1 MNSGRAHRLLR
12 RVVDIQPGETRMT
25 LLLFVYFFLMMAAA
39 YVILPLKTSLFLKKL
54 DPLWLPLAYL
64 ATAVLMS
71 FVAAFN
77 TRLLQTLNRK
87 RYISLSLL
95 FFTAGLPVFWILFR
109 TGWIWVSMV
118 FWFWAEVFLAI
129 SVIQF
134 WILVNDIYTPRQ
146 AKRFIGFFVSGGL
159 LGGVAGSLAASVLS
173 GLIGSEK
180 LLLVCP
186 FFLLAGLGIILV
198 LPPNPEEKRPEK
210 KIRKEGAPKSRVGY
224 LQSLRILMK
233 SRYLLLLSGVM
244 LAGFAVSK
252 FIDFQFTHALHDRF
266 ADDDRTAFLGVFY
279 TLLLIASYLLHVLLT
294 NRILREFGL
303 RVALFVSPVVLA
315 LGAALG
321 FSIPAEGAVR
331 TMMVWTSLMRGADKS
346 LSHSLSQSTREILY
360 IPVPVE
366 TKYKAKVFIDLF
378 INKFADALA
387 ALFLFVFFNL
397 LHFSLPQLSVL
408 TLTFLLV
415 WAYLNH
421 RISREY
427 VGIVKKN
434 LTIKWPD
441 ADKFVFEQ
449 IDVDATKLVFDTLES
464 RQRSSVLY
472 AMNLLDLI
480 KKDQLSPELKKII
493 MAKSSEVRAGSF
505 DALLDVSGEALVPE
519 WEDVIEEQDLDA
531 QVREILSL
539 DVYQELMRE
548 RVEKIAEARD
558 RDAVVSQME
567 VAKALGMMTSDSP
580 LVQNLGR
587 LLRHDSPEVVRYALE
602 SAGRQ
607 KKREFVPHVVPHLG
621 RPATQQAAGQ
631 ALLQYGDKIA
641 GTLKDYLADPKED
654 TNLRKAIPD
663 ILARMRTQRAT
674 DLLVRELKKRDSNVQ
689 GEVIEAL
696 TKIRSQSP
704 FLRFSERDIDSEVFT
719 AVKKACILVLELFNA
734 QKENKKAVLAA
745 ELENILARTLK
756 QIFELAS
763 LVSPHEDVMRAYQNY
778 REGTKRSVD
787 YALEL
792 LENILKKDI
801 KEALLPLLEDRPL
814 DEKAQTCR
822 KILKALEKR
831 AFMI

>member
-12 RVVDIQPGETRMT
+12 RVVDIQPGETRTT

-54 DPLWLPLAYL
+54 KPENLPLAYL

-95 FFTAGLPVFWILFR
+95 FFTAGLPVFRVLFR
-109 TGWIWVSMV
+109 TGQTWVSMV

-173 GLIGSEK
+173 GLIGSEE

-198 LPPNPEEKRPEK
+198 LPPNPGEIRPEK
-210 KIRKEGAPKSRVGY
+210 EIRKEGAPKSRVGY

-244 LAGFAVSK
+244 LVGFAVSK
-252 FIDFQFTHALHDRF
+252 FIDFQFSHALHDRF
-266 ADDDRTAFLGVFY
+266 TDDERTAFLGVFY
-279 TLLLIASYLLHVLLT
+279 TLLLVASYLLHILLT

-303 RVALFVSPVVLA
+303 RAALFISPVVLA
-315 LGAALG
+315 VGAAFG
-321 FSIPAEGAVR
+321 FFIPAEAVK

-378 INKFADALA
+378 INKFADAMA
-387 ALFLFVFFNL
+387 ALFLLVFFNL

-408 TLTFLLV
+408 TLAFLLV

-421 RISREY
+421 QISREY

-472 AMNLLDLI
+472 AMNLMDLI

-493 MAKSSEVRAGSF
+493 TAKSSEVLAGSF

-558 RDAVVSQME
+558 GDAVVSQME
-567 VAKALGMMTSDSP
+567 IAKALGMMTSDSP

-607 KKREFVPHVVPHLG
+607 KKREFVPLVVPHLG

-631 ALLQYGDKIA
+631 ALLEYGDKIG
-641 GTLKDYLADPKED
+641 GTLKDYLSDPKED
-654 TNLRKAIPD
+654 VKLRKAIPD
-663 ILARMRTQRAT
+663 ILARMGTQRAT
-674 DLLVRELKKRDSNVQ
+674 DLLVRELKKRDSDVQ

-696 TKIRSQSP
+696 TKIRSRSP

-719 AVKKACILVLELFNA
+719 AVKKACILVLELFSA

-756 QIFELAS
+756 QIFELVS
-763 LVSPHEDVMRAYQNY
+763 LVYSHEDVMRAYQNY

-822 KILKALEKR
+822 KILKALEK
-831 AFMI
+831 

>member
-12 RVVDIQPGETRMT
+12 RVVDIQPGETRTT

-54 DPLWLPLAYL
+54 TPENLPLAYL

-95 FFTAGLPVFWILFR
+95 FFTAGLPVFRVLFR
-109 TGWIWVSMV
+109 TGQTWVSMV

-173 GLIGSEK
+173 GLIGSEE

-198 LPPNPEEKRPEK
+198 LPPNPGEIRPEK
-210 KIRKEGAPKSRVGY
+210 EIRKEGAPKSRVGY

-244 LAGFAVSK
+244 LVGFAVSK
-252 FIDFQFTHALHDRF
+252 FIDFQFSHALHDRF
-266 ADDDRTAFLGVFY
+266 TDDERTAFLGVFY
-279 TLLLIASYLLHVLLT
+279 TLLLVASYLLHILLT

-303 RVALFVSPVVLA
+303 RAALFISPVALA
-315 LGAALG
+315 LGAAFG
-321 FSIPAEGAVR
+321 FFIPAEAVK

-378 INKFADALA
+378 INKFADAMA
-387 ALFLFVFFNL
+387 ALFLLVFFNL
-397 LHFSLPQLSVL
+397 LHFSLPQLSIL
-408 TLTFLLV
+408 TLAFLLV

-421 RISREY
+421 QISREY

-472 AMNLLDLI
+472 AMNLMDLI

-493 MAKSSEVRAGSF
+493 TAKSSEVLAGSF
-505 DALLDVSGEALVPE
+505 DSLLDVSGEALVPE

-558 RDAVVSQME
+558 GDAVVSQME
-567 VAKALGMMTSDSP
+567 IAKALGMMTSDSP

-587 LLRHDSPEVVRYALE
+587 LLKHDSPEVVRYALE

-631 ALLQYGDKIA
+631 ALLEYGDKIG
-641 GTLKDYLADPKED
+641 GTLKDYLSDPKED
-654 TNLRKAIPD
+654 VKLRKAIPD
-663 ILARMRTQRAT
+663 ILARMGTQRAT
-674 DLLVRELKKRDSNVQ
+674 DLLVRELKKRDSDVQ

-704 FLRFSERDIDSEVFT
+704 FLRFSEKDVSSEVFT
-719 AVKKACILVLELFNA
+719 AVKKACILVLELFSA
-734 QKENKKAVLAA
+734 QKENKKAVLAG

-763 LVSPHEDVMRAYQNY
+763 LVYPHEDVMRAYQNY

>member
-12 RVVDIQPGETRMT
+12 RVVDIQPGETRTT

-54 DPLWLPLAYL
+54 TPENLPLAYL

-95 FFTAGLPVFWILFR
+95 FFTAGLPVFRVLFR
-109 TGWIWVSMV
+109 TGQTWVSMV

-134 WILVNDIYTPRQ
+134 WILVFDIYTPRQ

-173 GLIGSEK
+173 GLIGSEE

-210 KIRKEGAPKSRVGY
+210 EIRKEGARKSRVGY

-244 LAGFAVSK
+244 LVGFAVSK
-252 FIDFQFTHALHDRF
+252 FIDFQFSHALHDRF
-266 ADDDRTAFLGVFY
+266 TDDQRTAFLGVFY
-279 TLLLIASYLLHVLLT
+279 TLLLVASYLLHILLT

-303 RVALFVSPVVLA
+303 RAALFISPVALA
-315 LGAALG
+315 LGAAFG
-321 FSIPAEGAVR
+321 FFIPAEAVK

-397 LHFSLPQLSVL
+397 LHFSLPQLSIL
-408 TLTFLLV
+408 TLAFLLV

-449 IDVDATKLVFDTLES
+449 IDVNATKLVFDTLES

-558 RDAVVSQME
+558 GDAVVSQME
-567 VAKALGMMTSDSP
+567 IAKALGMMTSDSP

-607 KKREFVPHVVPHLG
+607 KKREFVPLVVPHLG

-631 ALLQYGDKIA
+631 ALLEYGDKIG

-654 TNLRKAIPD
+654 VKLRKAIPD
-663 ILARMRTQRAT
+663 ILARMGTQRAA
-674 DLLVRELKKRDSNVQ
+674 DLLVRELKKRDSDVQ

-696 TKIRSQSP
+696 TKIRSRSP

-719 AVKKACILVLELFNA
+719 AVKKACILVLELFSA

-763 LVSPHEDVMRAYQNY
+763 LVYSHEDVMRAYQNY

-792 LENILKKDI
+792 LENMLKKDI

-814 DEKAQTCR
+814 DEKTQTCR

>member
-12 RVVDIQPGETRMT
+12 RVVDIQPGETRTT

-54 DPLWLPLAYL
+54 DPEQLPLAYL
-64 ATAVLMS
+64 ATAVLMT

-95 FFTAGLPVFWILFR
+95 FFTAGLPVFWVLFR
-109 TGWIWVSMV
+109 TGQTWVSMV

-173 GLIGSEK
+173 GPIGSEK

-198 LPPNPEEKRPEK
+198 LPPNPGEKRPEK
-210 KIRKEGAPKSRVGY
+210 EIRKEGAPKSRVGY

-252 FIDFQFTHALHDRF
+252 FIDFQFTHALRDRF
-266 ADDDRTAFLGVFY
+266 ADDARTAFLGVFY
-279 TLLLIASYLLHVLLT
+279 TLLLVASYLLHVLLT

-303 RVALFVSPVVLA
+303 RVALFISPVVLA
-315 LGAALG
+315 LGAVFG
-321 FSIPAEGAVR
+321 FSIPAGAVN

-397 LHFSLPQLSVL
+397 LQFSLPQLSVL

-493 MAKSSEVRAGSF
+493 TAKSSEVRAGAF

-531 QVREILSL
+531 QVRDILSL

-548 RVEKIAEARD
+548 RIEKIAEARGE
-558 RDAVVSQME
+558 DAFVSQME
-567 VAKALGMMTSDSP
+567 VAKALGMMTEDSP

-607 KKREFVPHVVPHLG
+607 KKREFVPLVVPHLG

-654 TNLRKAIPD
+654 VKLRKAIPD
-663 ILARMRTQRAT
+663 ILARMKTQRAT
-674 DLLVRELKKRDSNVQ
+674 DLLVRELKKRDSDVQ

-763 LVSPHEDVMRAYQNY
+763 LVYSHEDVMRAYQNY

-787 YALEL
+787 YSLEL

>member
-12 RVVDIQPGETRMT
+12 RVVDIQPGETRTT

-54 DPLWLPLAYL
+54 KPENLPLAYL

-95 FFTAGLPVFWILFR
+95 FFTAGLPVFRVLFR
-109 TGWIWVSMV
+109 TGQTWVSMV

-173 GLIGSEK
+173 GLIGSEE

-198 LPPNPEEKRPEK
+198 LPPNPGEIRPEK
-210 KIRKEGAPKSRVGY
+210 EIRKEGVPKSRVGY

-244 LAGFAVSK
+244 LVGFAVSK
-252 FIDFQFTHALHDRF
+252 FIDFQFSHALHDRF
-266 ADDDRTAFLGVFY
+266 TDDERTAFLGVFY
-279 TLLLIASYLLHVLLT
+279 TLLLVASYLLHILLT

-303 RVALFVSPVVLA
+303 RAALFISPVALA
-315 LGAALG
+315 LGAAFG
-321 FSIPAEGAVR
+321 FFIPAEAVK

-378 INKFADALA
+378 INKFADAMA
-387 ALFLFVFFNL
+387 ALFLLVFFNL

-408 TLTFLLV
+408 TLAFLLV

-421 RISREY
+421 QISREY

-472 AMNLLDLI
+472 AMNLMDLI

-493 MAKSSEVRAGSF
+493 TAKSSEVLAGSF
-505 DALLDVSGEALVPE
+505 DSLLDVSGEALVPE

-558 RDAVVSQME
+558 GDAVVSQME
-567 VAKALGMMTSDSP
+567 IAKALGMMTSDSP

-607 KKREFVPHVVPHLG
+607 KKREFVPLVVPHLG

-631 ALLQYGDKIA
+631 ALLEYGDKIG
-641 GTLKDYLADPKED
+641 GTLKDYLSDPKED
-654 TNLRKAIPD
+654 VKLRKAIPD
-663 ILARMRTQRAT
+663 ILARMGTQRAT
-674 DLLVRELKKRDSNVQ
+674 DLLVRELKKRDSDVQ

-704 FLRFSERDIDSEVFT
+704 FLRFSEKDVSSEVFT
-719 AVKKACILVLELFNA
+719 AVKKACILVLELFSA
-734 QKENKKAVLAA
+734 QKENKKAVLAG

-763 LVSPHEDVMRAYQNY
+763 LVYPHEDVMRAYQNY

-792 LENILKKDI
+792 LENMLKKDI

>member
-12 RVVDIQPGETRMT
+12 RVVDIQPGETRTT
-25 LLLFVYFFLMMAAA
+25 LLLFFYFFLMMAAA

-54 DPLWLPLAYL
+54 NPGSLPLAYL

-95 FFTAGLPVFWILFR
+95 FFTAGLPLFWVLFGP
-109 TGWIWVSMV
+109 GWKWVSMV

-134 WILVNDIYTPRQ
+134 MILVQDIYTPRK

-159 LGGVAGSLAASVLS
+159 LGGVGGALAASVLS
-173 GLIGSEK
+173 GLIGTRN
-180 LLLVCP
+180 LLLICP
-186 FFLLAGLGIILV
+186 FFLLVGLGIILV

-210 KIRKEGAPKSRVGY
+210 EIPKEGAQKSRVEY
-224 LQSLRILMK
+224 LQGLRVLMK

-244 LAGFAVSK
+244 LVGFAVSK
-252 FIDFQFTHALHDRF
+252 FIDFQFSHALKDRF
-266 ADDDRTAFLGVFY
+266 TDDERTAFLGVFY
-279 TLLLIASYLLHVLLT
+279 TLLLVASFLLHILLT

-303 RVALFVSPVVLA
+303 RVALFISPVVLA
-315 LGAALG
+315 VGAVFG
-321 FSIPAEGAVR
+321 FFLSAGAVR
-331 TMMVWTSLMRGADKS
+331 TMMAWTSLMRGADKS

-360 IPVPVE
+360 IPIPVE
-366 TKYKAKVFIDLF
+366 TKVKAKVFIDLF

-387 ALFLFVFFNL
+387 ALFLLVFFNL

-408 TLTFLLV
+408 ILAFLLV

-434 LTIKWPD
+434 LSIKWPD
-441 ADKFVFEQ
+441 ADKFVLDR

-464 RQRSSVLY
+464 RQRSSILY
-472 AMNLLDLI
+472 AMNLMDLI

-493 MAKSSEVRAGSF
+493 TTKSSEVRAGSL
-505 DALLDVSGEALVPE
+505 DSLLDVSGETLVPE
-519 WEDVIEEQDLDA
+519 WDDALEEQDLDT

-548 RVEKIAEARD
+548 RVENIAEARD
-558 RDAVVSQME
+558 GEAVVSQME
-567 VAKALGMMTSDSP
+567 IAKALGMMTGDSP
-580 LVQNLGR
+580 LVKNLGR

-607 KKREFVPHVVPHLG
+607 KKREFVPLVIPHLA

-631 ALLQYGDKIA
+631 ALLEYGDKIA

-654 TNLRKAIPD
+654 IKLRKVVPE
-663 ILARMRTQRAT
+663 ILARMGTQRAT
-674 DLLVRELKKRDSNVQ
+674 DLLVRELKNRDSSVQ
-689 GEVIEAL
+689 AEIIEAL
-696 TKIRSQSP
+696 TKIRSRCPLLQ
-704 FLRFSERDIDSEVFT
+704 FSEKDVSVEVFA

-734 QKENKKAVLAA
+734 QKENKKAVLAG

-756 QIFELAS
+756 QIFELTS
-763 LVSPHEDVMRAYQNY
+763 LIYSHEDVMRAYQNY

-792 LENILKKDI
+792 LENMLKKDI
-801 KEALLPLLEDRPL
+801 KEALLPLLEDKPL

-822 KILKALEKR
+822 KILKALEK
-831 AFMI
+831 

>member
-12 RVVDIQPGETRMT
+12 RVVDIQPGETRTT

-54 DPLWLPLAYL
+54 TPENLPLAYL

-95 FFTAGLPVFWILFR
+95 FFTAGLPVFRVLFR
-109 TGWIWVSMV
+109 TGQTWVSMV

-173 GLIGSEK
+173 GLIGSEE

-198 LPPNPEEKRPEK
+198 LPPNPGEIRPEK
-210 KIRKEGAPKSRVGY
+210 EIRKEGAPKSRVGY

-244 LAGFAVSK
+244 LVGFAVSK
-252 FIDFQFTHALHDRF
+252 FIDFQFSHALHDRF
-266 ADDDRTAFLGVFY
+266 TDDERTAFLGVFY
-279 TLLLIASYLLHVLLT
+279 TLLLVASYLLHILLT

-303 RVALFVSPVVLA
+303 RAALFISPVVLA
-315 LGAALG
+315 VGAAFG
-321 FSIPAEGAVR
+321 FFIPAEAVK

-378 INKFADALA
+378 INKFADAMA
-387 ALFLFVFFNL
+387 ALFLLVFFNL

-408 TLTFLLV
+408 TLAFLLV

-421 RISREY
+421 QISREY

-472 AMNLLDLI
+472 AMNLMDLI

-493 MAKSSEVRAGSF
+493 TAKSSEVLAGSF
-505 DALLDVSGEALVPE
+505 DSLLDVSGEALVPE

-558 RDAVVSQME
+558 GDAVVSQME
-567 VAKALGMMTSDSP
+567 IAKALGMMTSDSP

-587 LLRHDSPEVVRYALE
+587 LLKHDSPEVVRYALE

-631 ALLQYGDKIA
+631 ALLEYGDKIG
-641 GTLKDYLADPKED
+641 GTLKDYLSDPKED
-654 TNLRKAIPD
+654 VKLRKAIPD
-663 ILARMRTQRAT
+663 ILARMGTQRAT
-674 DLLVRELKKRDSNVQ
+674 DLLVRELKKRDSDVQ

-704 FLRFSERDIDSEVFT
+704 FLRFSERDIDSEVFM
-719 AVKKACILVLELFNA
+719 AVKKACILVLELFSA
-734 QKENKKAVLAA
+734 QKENKKAVLAG

-763 LVSPHEDVMRAYQNY
+763 LVYPHEDVMRAYQNY

-792 LENILKKDI
+792 LENMLKKDI

>member
-12 RVVDIQPGETRMT
+12 RVVDIQPGETRTT

-54 DPLWLPLAYL
+54 TPENLPLAYL

-95 FFTAGLPVFWILFR
+95 FFTAGLPVFRVLFR
-109 TGWIWVSMV
+109 TGQTWVSMV

-173 GLIGSEK
+173 GLIGSEE

-198 LPPNPEEKRPEK
+198 LPPNPGEIRPEK
-210 KIRKEGAPKSRVGY
+210 EIRKEGAPKSRVGY

-244 LAGFAVSK
+244 LVGFAVSK
-252 FIDFQFTHALHDRF
+252 FIDFQFSHALHDRF
-266 ADDDRTAFLGVFY
+266 TDDERTAFLGVFY
-279 TLLLIASYLLHVLLT
+279 TLLLVASYLLHILLT

-303 RVALFVSPVVLA
+303 RAALFISPVALA
-315 LGAALG
+315 LGAAFG
-321 FSIPAEGAVR
+321 FFIPAEAVK

-378 INKFADALA
+378 INKFADAMA
-387 ALFLFVFFNL
+387 ALFLLVFFNL

-408 TLTFLLV
+408 TLAFLLV

-421 RISREY
+421 QISREY

-472 AMNLLDLI
+472 AMNLMDLI

-493 MAKSSEVRAGSF
+493 TAKSSEVLAGSF
-505 DALLDVSGEALVPE
+505 DSLLDVSGEALVPE

-548 RVEKIAEARD
+548 RIEKIAEARD
-558 RDAVVSQME
+558 GDAVVSQME
-567 VAKALGMMTSDSP
+567 IAKALGMMTSDSP

-607 KKREFVPHVVPHLG
+607 KKREFVPLVVPHLG

-631 ALLQYGDKIA
+631 ALLEYGDKIG
-641 GTLKDYLADPKED
+641 GTLKDYLSDPKED
-654 TNLRKAIPD
+654 VKLRKAIPD
-663 ILARMRTQRAT
+663 ILARMGTQRAT
-674 DLLVRELKKRDSNVQ
+674 DLLVRELKKRDSDVQ

-756 QIFELAS
+756 QIFELVS

-822 KILKALEKR
+822 KILKALEK
-831 AFMI
+831 

>member
-12 RVVDIQPGETRMT
+12 RVVDIQPGETRTT

-54 DPLWLPLAYL
+54 TPKTLPLAYL

-95 FFTAGLPVFWILFR
+95 FFTAGLPVFRILFG
-109 TGWIWVSMV
+109 TGQTWVSMV

-173 GLIGSEK
+173 WLIGSEE

-210 KIRKEGAPKSRVGY
+210 EIRKEGAPKSRVGY
-224 LQSLRILMK
+224 LQSLHILIK

-244 LAGFAVSK
+244 LVGFAVSK
-252 FIDFQFTHALHDRF
+252 FIDFQFSHALHVRF
-266 ADDDRTAFLGVFY
+266 TDDQRTAFLGVFY
-279 TLLLIASYLLHVLLT
+279 TLLLVASYLLHILLT

-303 RVALFVSPVVLA
+303 RAALFISPVVLA
-315 LGAALG
+315 LGAAFGL
-321 FSIPAEGAVR
+321 FIPAGAVK

-366 TKYKAKVFIDLF
+366 TKYKAKIFIDLF

-387 ALFLFVFFNL
+387 ALFLLVFFNL
-397 LHFSLPQLSVL
+397 LHFSLPRLSVL
-408 TLTFLLV
+408 TLAFLLV

-472 AMNLLDLI
+472 AMNLMDLI

-493 MAKSSEVRAGSF
+493 TAKSSEVRAGSF

-519 WEDVIEEQDLDA
+519 WDDALEEQDLDA

-558 RDAVVSQME
+558 GDAVVSQME
-567 VAKALGMMTSDSP
+567 IAKALGMMTGDSP

-587 LLRHDSPEVVRYALE
+587 LLKHDSPEVVRYALE

-607 KKREFVPHVVPHLG
+607 KKREFVPLVVPHLG

-631 ALLQYGDKIA
+631 ALLEYGDKIA

-654 TNLRKAIPD
+654 IKLRKAIPD
-663 ILARMRTQRAT
+663 ILARMGTQRAT
-674 DLLVRELKKRDSNVQ
+674 DLLVRELKKRDSAVQ

-696 TKIRSQSP
+696 TKIRSRSP

-822 KILKALEKR
+822 KILKALEK
-831 AFMI
+831 

>member
-1 MNSGRAHRLLR
+1 MNRGRAHRLLR
-12 RVVDIQPGETRMT
+12 RVVDIQPGETRTT

-54 DPLWLPLAYL
+54 DPEQLPLAYL

-95 FFTAGLPVFWILFR
+95 FFTAGLPVFWVLFR
-109 TGWIWVSMV
+109 TGQTWVSMV

-198 LPPNPEEKRPEK
+198 LPPNPGEIRPEK
-210 KIRKEGAPKSRVGY
+210 EIRKQGAPKSRVGY

-244 LAGFAVSK
+244 LVGFAVSK
-252 FIDFQFTHALHDRF
+252 FIDFQFTHALRDRF
-266 ADDDRTAFLGVFY
+266 ADDQRTAFLGVFY
-279 TLLLIASYLLHVLLT
+279 TLLLVASYLLHILLT

-303 RVALFVSPVVLA
+303 RVALFISPVVLA
-315 LGAALG
+315 LGAVFG
-321 FSIPAEGAVR
+321 FSIPAGAVK

-397 LHFSLPQLSVL
+397 LQFSLPQLSVL
-408 TLTFLLV
+408 TLAFLLV

-472 AMNLLDLI
+472 AMNLMDLI

-493 MAKSSEVRAGSF
+493 TAKSSEVRAGAF

-519 WEDVIEEQDLDA
+519 WEDVIEEQDLDG
-531 QVREILSL
+531 QVRDILSL

-548 RVEKIAEARD
+548 RVEKIAEARGE
-558 RDAVVSQME
+558 DAFVSQME
-567 VAKALGMMTSDSP
+567 VAKALGMMTGDSP

-607 KKREFVPHVVPHLG
+607 KKREFVPLVVLHLG

-641 GTLKDYLADPKED
+641 GALKDYLADPKED
-654 TNLRKAIPD
+654 VKLRKAIPD

-674 DLLVRELKKRDSNVQ
+674 DLLVRELKKRDSDVQ

-763 LVSPHEDVMRAYQNY
+763 LVYSHEDVMRAYQNY

-822 KILKALEKR
+822 KILKALEK
-831 AFMI
+831 

>member
-12 RVVDIQPGETRMT
+12 RVVDVQPGETRTT
-25 LLLFVYFFLMMAAA
+25 LLLFFYFFLMMTAA

-54 DPLWLPLAYL
+54 RPENLPLAYL

-134 WILVNDIYTPRQ
+134 WILVFDIYTPRQ

-186 FFLLAGLGIILV
+186 FFLLAALGIILV

-210 KIRKEGAPKSRVGY
+210 EIRKEGAPKSRVGY

-244 LAGFAVSK
+244 LAGFTVSK
-252 FIDFQFTHALHDRF
+252 FIDFQFSHALRDRF
-266 ADDDRTAFLGVFY
+266 TDDKMTAFLGVFY
-279 TLLLIASYLLHVLLT
+279 TLLWVASYLLHVLLT

-303 RVALFVSPVVLA
+303 RVALFISPVVLA
-315 LGAALG
+315 LGAAFG
-321 FSIPAEGAVR
+321 FSIPAGAVK

-346 LSHSLSQSTREILY
+346 LSTSLSQSTREILY

-387 ALFLFVFFNL
+387 ALFLLVFFNL

-408 TLTFLLV
+408 TLAFLLV

-472 AMNLLDLI
+472 AMNLMDLI

-493 MAKSSEVRAGSF
+493 TAKSSEVRAGSF

-519 WEDVIEEQDLDA
+519 WEDVIEEQDMDA

-558 RDAVVSQME
+558 GDAVVSQME
-567 VAKALGMMTSDSP
+567 IAKALGMMTSDSP

-607 KKREFVPHVVPHLG
+607 KKREFVPLVVPHLG

-631 ALLQYGDKIA
+631 ALLEYGDKIA

-654 TNLRKAIPD
+654 IKLRKAIPD
-663 ILARMRTQRAT
+663 ILARMGTQRAT
-674 DLLVRELKKRDSNVQ
+674 DLLVRELKKRDSDVQ

-696 TKIRSQSP
+696 TKIRSRSP
-704 FLRFSERDIDSEVFT
+704 FLQFSEKDVSSEVFA

-734 QKENKKAVLAA
+734 QKENKKAVLAG

-756 QIFELAS
+756 QIFELVS
-763 LVSPHEDVMRAYQNY
+763 LVYSHEDVMRAYQNY

-792 LENILKKDI
+792 LENMLKKDI

-822 KILKALEKR
+822 KILKALEK
-831 AFMI
+831 

>member
-12 RVVDIQPGETRMT
+12 RVVDIQPGETRTT

-54 DPLWLPLAYL
+54 TPEELPLAYL

-95 FFTAGLPVFWILFR
+95 FFTAGLPMFWVLFR
-109 TGWIWVSMV
+109 TDRTWVSMV

-210 KIRKEGAPKSRVGY
+210 EIRKEGAPKSRVGY
-224 LQSLRILMK
+224 LQSLHILMK

-244 LAGFAVSK
+244 LVGFAVSK
-252 FIDFQFTHALHDRF
+252 FIDFQFSHALHDRF
-266 ADDDRTAFLGVFY
+266 TDDVRTAFLGVFY
-279 TLLLIASYLLHVLLT
+279 TLLLVSSYLLHILLT

-303 RVALFVSPVVLA
+303 RVALFISPVALA
-315 LGAALG
+315 LGAAFG
-321 FSIPAEGAVR
+321 FFIPAEAVK

-387 ALFLFVFFNL
+387 ALFLFVFFKL
-397 LHFSLPQLSVL
+397 LHFSLPQLSIL
-408 TLTFLLV
+408 TLAFLLV

-493 MAKSSEVRAGSF
+493 TAKSSEVRAGSF

-558 RDAVVSQME
+558 GDAIVSQME
-567 VAKALGMMTSDSP
+567 IAKALGMMTSDSP

-607 KKREFVPHVVPHLG
+607 KKREFVPLVVPHLG

-631 ALLQYGDKIA
+631 VLLEYGDKIG

-654 TNLRKAIPD
+654 VKLRKAIPD
-663 ILARMRTQRAT
+663 ILARIGTQRAA
-674 DLLVRELKKRDSNVQ
+674 DLLVRELKKRDSDVQ

-696 TKIRSQSP
+696 TKIRSRSP

-719 AVKKACILVLELFNA
+719 AVKKACILVLELFSA

-756 QIFELAS
+756 QIFELVS
-763 LVSPHEDVMRAYQNY
+763 LVYSHEDVMRAYQNY

-792 LENILKKDI
+792 LENMLKKDI

-822 KILKALEKR
+822 KILKALEK
-831 AFMI
+831 

>member
-12 RVVDIQPGETRMT
+12 RVVDIQPGETRTT
-25 LLLFVYFFLMMAAA
+25 LLLFFYFFLMMTAA

-95 FFTAGLPVFWILFR
+95 FFTAGLPVFRVLFR
-109 TGWIWVSMV
+109 TGQTWVSMV

-134 WILVNDIYTPRQ
+134 WILVYDIYTPRQ

-173 GLIGSEK
+173 GLIGSEE

-210 KIRKEGAPKSRVGY
+210 EIRKEGAPKSRVGY

-252 FIDFQFTHALHDRF
+252 FIDFQFSHALHDRF
-266 ADDDRTAFLGVFY
+266 TDDQRTAFLGVFY
-279 TLLLIASYLLHVLLT
+279 TLLLVASYLLHILLT

-303 RVALFVSPVVLA
+303 RAALFISPVALA
-315 LGAALG
+315 LGAAFG
-321 FSIPAEGAVR
+321 FFIPAEAVK

-397 LHFSLPQLSVL
+397 LHFSLPQLSIL
-408 TLTFLLV
+408 TLAFLLV

-449 IDVDATKLVFDTLES
+449 IDVNATKLVFDTLES

-558 RDAVVSQME
+558 GDAVVSQME
-567 VAKALGMMTSDSP
+567 IAKALGMMTSDSP

-607 KKREFVPHVVPHLG
+607 KKREFVPLVVPHLG

-631 ALLQYGDKIA
+631 ALLEYGDKIG

-654 TNLRKAIPD
+654 VKLRKAIPD
-663 ILARMRTQRAT
+663 ILARMGTQRAA
-674 DLLVRELKKRDSNVQ
+674 DLLVRELKKRDSDVQ

-696 TKIRSQSP
+696 TKIRSRSP

-719 AVKKACILVLELFNA
+719 AVKKACILVLELFSA
-734 QKENKKAVLAA
+734 QKENKKAVLAG

-756 QIFELAS
+756 QIFELVS
-763 LVSPHEDVMRAYQNY
+763 LVYSHEDVMRAYQNY

-822 KILKALEKR
+822 KILKALEK
-831 AFMI
+831 

>member
-12 RVVDIQPGETRMT
+12 RVVDIQPGETRTT
-25 LLLFVYFFLMMAAA
+25 LLLFFYFFLMMTAA

-95 FFTAGLPVFWILFR
+95 FFTAGLPVFRVLFR
-109 TGWIWVSMV
+109 TGQTWVSMV

-173 GLIGSEK
+173 GLIGSEE

-198 LPPNPEEKRPEK
+198 LPPNPGEIRPEK
-210 KIRKEGAPKSRVGY
+210 EIRKEGAPKSRVGY

-252 FIDFQFTHALHDRF
+252 FIDFQFSHALHDRF
-266 ADDDRTAFLGVFY
+266 TDDERTAFLGVFY
-279 TLLLIASYLLHVLLT
+279 TLLLVASYLLHILLT

-303 RVALFVSPVVLA
+303 RAALFISPVALA
-315 LGAALG
+315 LGAAFG
-321 FSIPAEGAVR
+321 FFIPAEAVK

-378 INKFADALA
+378 INKFADAMA
-387 ALFLFVFFNL
+387 ALFLLVFFNL
-397 LHFSLPQLSVL
+397 LHFSLPQLSIL
-408 TLTFLLV
+408 TLAFLLV

-449 IDVDATKLVFDTLES
+449 IDVNATKLVFDTLES

-558 RDAVVSQME
+558 GDAVVSQME
-567 VAKALGMMTSDSP
+567 IAKALGMMTSDSP

-607 KKREFVPHVVPHLG
+607 KKREFVPLVVPHLG

-631 ALLQYGDKIA
+631 ALLEYGDKIG
-641 GTLKDYLADPKED
+641 GTLKDYLSDPKED
-654 TNLRKAIPD
+654 VKLRKAIPD
-663 ILARMRTQRAT
+663 ILARMGTQRAT
-674 DLLVRELKKRDSNVQ
+674 DLLVRELKKRDSDVQ

-696 TKIRSQSP
+696 TKIRSRSP

-719 AVKKACILVLELFNA
+719 AVKKACILVLELFSA
-734 QKENKKAVLAA
+734 QKENKKAVLAG

-756 QIFELAS
+756 QIFELVS
-763 LVSPHEDVMRAYQNY
+763 LVYSHEDVMRAYQNY

-822 KILKALEKR
+822 KILKALEK
-831 AFMI
+831 

>member
-12 RVVDIQPGETRMT
+12 RVVDIQPGETRTT

-54 DPLWLPLAYL
+54 TPENLPLAYL

-95 FFTAGLPVFWILFR
+95 FFTAGLPVFRVLFR
-109 TGWIWVSMV
+109 TGQTWVSMV

-173 GLIGSEK
+173 GLIGSEE

-198 LPPNPEEKRPEK
+198 LPPNPGEIRPEK
-210 KIRKEGAPKSRVGY
+210 EIRKEGVPKSRVGY

-244 LAGFAVSK
+244 LVGFAVSK
-252 FIDFQFTHALHDRF
+252 FIDFQFSHALHDRF
-266 ADDDRTAFLGVFY
+266 TDDERTAFLGVFY
-279 TLLLIASYLLHVLLT
+279 TLLLVASYLLHILLT

-303 RVALFVSPVVLA
+303 RAALFISPVALA
-315 LGAALG
+315 LGAAFG
-321 FSIPAEGAVR
+321 FFIPAEAVK

-378 INKFADALA
+378 INKFADAMA
-387 ALFLFVFFNL
+387 ALFLLVFFNL

-408 TLTFLLV
+408 TLAFLLV

-421 RISREY
+421 QISREY

-472 AMNLLDLI
+472 AMNLMDLI

-493 MAKSSEVRAGSF
+493 TAKSSEVLAGSF
-505 DALLDVSGEALVPE
+505 DSLLDVSGEALVPE

-548 RVEKIAEARD
+548 RIEKIAEARD
-558 RDAVVSQME
+558 GDAVVSQME
-567 VAKALGMMTSDSP
+567 IAKALGMMTSDSP

-607 KKREFVPHVVPHLG
+607 KKREFVPLVVPHLG

-631 ALLQYGDKIA
+631 ALLEYGDKIG
-641 GTLKDYLADPKED
+641 GTLKDYLSDPKED
-654 TNLRKAIPD
+654 VKLRKAIPD
-663 ILARMRTQRAT
+663 ILARMGTQRAT
-674 DLLVRELKKRDSNVQ
+674 DLLVRELKKRDSDVQ

-756 QIFELAS
+756 QIFELVS

-822 KILKALEKR
+822 KILKALEK
-831 AFMI
+831 

>member
-12 RVVDIQPGETRMT
+12 RVVDIQPGETRTT

-54 DPLWLPLAYL
+54 TPENLPLAYL

-95 FFTAGLPVFWILFR
+95 FFTAGLPVFRVLFR
-109 TGWIWVSMV
+109 TGQTWVSMV

-134 WILVNDIYTPRQ
+134 WILVNDIYSPRQ

-210 KIRKEGAPKSRVGY
+210 EIRKEGAPKSRVGY

-266 ADDDRTAFLGVFY
+266 ADDERTAFLGVFY
-279 TLLLIASYLLHVLLT
+279 TLLLVASYLLHILLT

-303 RVALFVSPVVLA
+303 RAALFISPVVLA
-315 LGAALG
+315 LGAVFG
-321 FSIPAEGAVR
+321 FSIPAGAVG

-387 ALFLFVFFNL
+387 ALFLFVFFKL

-408 TLTFLLV
+408 TLAFLLV

-421 RISREY
+421 QISREY

-472 AMNLLDLI
+472 AMNLMDLI

-493 MAKSSEVRAGSF
+493 TAKSSEVLAGSF
-505 DALLDVSGEALVPE
+505 DSLLDVSGEALVPE

-548 RVEKIAEARD
+548 RIEKIAEARD
-558 RDAVVSQME
+558 GDAVVSQME
-567 VAKALGMMTSDSP
+567 IAKALGMMTSDSP

-607 KKREFVPHVVPHLG
+607 KKREFVPLVVPHLG

-631 ALLQYGDKIA
+631 ALLEYGDKIG
-641 GTLKDYLADPKED
+641 GTLKDYLSDPKED
-654 TNLRKAIPD
+654 VKLRKAIPD
-663 ILARMRTQRAT
+663 ILARMGTQRAT
-674 DLLVRELKKRDSNVQ
+674 DLLVRELKKRDSDVQ

-792 LENILKKDI
+792 LENMLKKDI

>member
-12 RVVDIQPGETRMT
+12 RVVDIQPGETRTT

-54 DPLWLPLAYL
+54 KPENLPLAYL

-95 FFTAGLPVFWILFR
+95 FFTAGLPVFRVLFR
-109 TGWIWVSMV
+109 TGQTWVSMV

-173 GLIGSEK
+173 GLIGSEE

-198 LPPNPEEKRPEK
+198 LPPNPGEIRPEK
-210 KIRKEGAPKSRVGY
+210 EIRKEGAPKSRVGY

-244 LAGFAVSK
+244 LVGFAVSK
-252 FIDFQFTHALHDRF
+252 FIDFQFSHALHDRF
-266 ADDDRTAFLGVFY
+266 TDDERTAFLGVFY
-279 TLLLIASYLLHVLLT
+279 TLLLVASYLLHILLT

-303 RVALFVSPVVLA
+303 RAALFISPVALA
-315 LGAALG
+315 LGAAFG
-321 FSIPAEGAVR
+321 FFIPAEAVK

-378 INKFADALA
+378 INKFADAMA
-387 ALFLFVFFNL
+387 ALFLLVFFNL

-408 TLTFLLV
+408 TLAFLLV

-421 RISREY
+421 QISREY

-472 AMNLLDLI
+472 AMNLMDLI

-493 MAKSSEVRAGSF
+493 TAKSSEVLAGSF
-505 DALLDVSGEALVPE
+505 DSLLDVSGEALVPE

-558 RDAVVSQME
+558 GDAVVSQME
-567 VAKALGMMTSDSP
+567 IAKALGMMTSDSP

-587 LLRHDSPEVVRYALE
+587 LLKHDSPEVVRYALE

-631 ALLQYGDKIA
+631 ALLEYGDKIG
-641 GTLKDYLADPKED
+641 GTLKDYLSDPKED
-654 TNLRKAIPD
+654 VKLRKAIPD
-663 ILARMRTQRAT
+663 ILARMGTQRAT
-674 DLLVRELKKRDSNVQ
+674 DLLVRELKKRDSDVQ

-704 FLRFSERDIDSEVFT
+704 FLRFSERDIDSEVFM
-719 AVKKACILVLELFNA
+719 AVKKACILVLELFSA
-734 QKENKKAVLAA
+734 QKENKKAVLAG

-763 LVSPHEDVMRAYQNY
+763 LVYPHEDVMRAYQNY

-792 LENILKKDI
+792 LENMLKKDI

>member
-12 RVVDIQPGETRMT
+12 RVVDIQPGETRTT

-54 DPLWLPLAYL
+54 KPENLPLAYL

-95 FFTAGLPVFWILFR
+95 FFTAGLPVFRVLFR
-109 TGWIWVSMV
+109 TGQTWVSMV

-173 GLIGSEK
+173 GLIGSEE

-198 LPPNPEEKRPEK
+198 LPPNPGEIRPEK
-210 KIRKEGAPKSRVGY
+210 EIRKEGAPKSRVGY

-244 LAGFAVSK
+244 LVGFAVSK
-252 FIDFQFTHALHDRF
+252 FIDFQFSHALHDRF
-266 ADDDRTAFLGVFY
+266 TDDERTAFLGVFY
-279 TLLLIASYLLHVLLT
+279 TLLLVASYLLHILLT

-303 RVALFVSPVVLA
+303 RAALFISPVALA
-315 LGAALG
+315 LGAAFG
-321 FSIPAEGAVR
+321 FFIPAEAVK

-378 INKFADALA
+378 INKFADAMA
-387 ALFLFVFFNL
+387 ALFLLVFFNL

-408 TLTFLLV
+408 TLAFLLV

-421 RISREY
+421 QISREY

-472 AMNLLDLI
+472 AMNLMDLI

-493 MAKSSEVRAGSF
+493 MAKSSEVLAGSF

-558 RDAVVSQME
+558 GDAVVSQME
-567 VAKALGMMTSDSP
+567 IAKALGMMTSDSP

-607 KKREFVPHVVPHLG
+607 KKREFVPLVVPHLG

-631 ALLQYGDKIA
+631 ALLEYGDKIG
-641 GTLKDYLADPKED
+641 GTLKDYLSDPKED
-654 TNLRKAIPD
+654 VKLRKAIPD
-663 ILARMRTQRAT
+663 ILARMGTQRAT
-674 DLLVRELKKRDSNVQ
+674 DLLVRELKKRDSDVQ

-756 QIFELAS
+756 QIFELVS
-763 LVSPHEDVMRAYQNY
+763 LVYSHEDVMRAYQNY

-792 LENILKKDI
+792 LENMLKKDI

-822 KILKALEKR
+822 KILKALEK
-831 AFMI
+831 